1 MRTLIEVIDHARGH
15 NHSSPKR
22 QLKYTDSGF
31 TQHFLPES
39 LRKPNKKRI
48 FLPIEWESKEK
59 ESSYFVKYMTLYLY
73 CTRPLYFEEERINSA
88 FFMVVN
94 EQALSLIINLCNPVM
109 CSFNGGYHY
118 RYCQ

>member
-22 QLKYTDSGF
+22 QSKYTDSGF

-48 FLPIEWESKEK
+48 FLPMEWESKEK
-59 ESSYFVKYMTLYLY
+59 ESSYFVKLLTLYLY
-73 CTRPLYFEEERINSA
+73 CTRPLYFEKERNNSA

-94 EQALSLIINLCNPVM
+94 EQALSLITNLCNPVM